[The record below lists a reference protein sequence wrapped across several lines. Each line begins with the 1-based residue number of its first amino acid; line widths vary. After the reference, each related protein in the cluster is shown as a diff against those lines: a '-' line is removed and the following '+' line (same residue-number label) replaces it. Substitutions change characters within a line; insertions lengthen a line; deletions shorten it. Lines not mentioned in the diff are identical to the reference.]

1 MLEIIIIGVGLS
13 MDALAIS
20 IVSGGAYKQLRVRHA
35 LRVATCFGGAQ
46 AIMPVIGYLAGVGLK
61 ATIQGVDHWVVFAV
75 LVAIG
80 IKMIVEA
87 FKIRKAEERTDVTS
101 LMVLLTLSVAT
112 SIDALAVGLTLPLI
126 AATPIGQAAVII
138 GIVTFA
144 ICFVGVYVG
153 HHAGHFSGTKMEVVG
168 GLALIA
174 IGTKILIEHLTSS
187 GSSGF

>member
-20 IVSGGAYKQLRVRHA
+20 IVSGGAYKRLHVRHA
-35 LRVATCFGGAQ
+35 FRIAAFFGAAQ

-61 ATIQGVDHWVVFAV
+61 TAIQGIDHWVIFAV

-80 IKMIVEA
+80 LKMIYEA
-87 FKIRKAEERTDVTS
+87 FKIRQAEERTDVTS
-101 LMVLLTLSVAT
+101 PMVLLTLAVAT

-126 AATPIGQAAVII
+126 AATPIGQAAVVI

-144 ICFVGVYVG
+144 ICFVGVYIG
-153 HHAGHFSGTKMEVVG
+153 HHVRHFSGTKMEVVG
-168 GLALIA
+168 GLALIV
-174 IGTKILIEHLTSS
+174 IGTKILIEHLMSS